1 MTVYLVDFENV
12 KSDGLYGIN
21 DLSKTDAVYIFYSVN
36 VDKIS
41 FAVHKKIIESKADI
55 QTFKVEVGHKNAL
68 DFSYQVI

>member
-41 FAVHKKIIESKADI
+41 FAVHK
-55 QTFKVEVGHKNAL
+55 N
-68 DFSYQVI
+68 Y